1 MSSNEDYLDSLL
13 RSVSGETSEKQA
25 DVRNEENDVMKETN
39 SDELKAESMADTSEE
54 EGLDLEDLEFP
65 ELARLF
71 DEEPDE
77 AETEENQEAEKPEI
91 LPEPEIPTE
100 PETEPAP
107 LPESE
112 VESASEG
119 PEEPA
124 VLPEPE
130 TESGETILLSDA
142 ETEEP
147 ALLPETESGESDMS
161 GEPEA
166 LLSAGDMEEAV
177 LPSDLDAGVDDA
189 GILPDVDLGEEAVPD
204 LDIADLEA
212 LMAPEEAETGDGT
225 VALPEPSGIMD
236 LMDPIDEDSELAE
249 ISEMLSMSDGGPVLD
264 DDDDDM
270 KSLMESLSRSG
281 VETEED
287 IAGGEAEE
295 IPQEAAEERKGLFGR
310 KKDKKAKKQ
319 KDSPKAG
326 ATEKGPGLFKKLFA
340 FFLDEDEFDDIGEDK
355 GQLDLSQENIAI
367 LEGLDKDSRKKKR
380 NPSRKRRKNRRS
392 QKNRKNR

>member
-112 VESASEG
+112 AESASEG

-236 LMDPIDEDSELAE
+236 LDR
-249 ISEMLSMSDGGPVLD
+249 
-264 DDDDDM
+264 
-270 KSLMESLSRSG
+270 KS
-281 VETEED
+281 VV
-287 IAGGEAEE
+287 
-295 IPQEAAEERKGLFGR
+295 
-310 KKDKKAKKQ
+310 
-319 KDSPKAG
+319 
-326 ATEKGPGLFKKLFA
+326 
-340 FFLDEDEFDDIGEDK
+340 
-355 GQLDLSQENIAI
+355 
-367 LEGLDKDSRKKKR
+367 
-380 NPSRKRRKNRRS
+380 
-392 QKNRKNR
+392 